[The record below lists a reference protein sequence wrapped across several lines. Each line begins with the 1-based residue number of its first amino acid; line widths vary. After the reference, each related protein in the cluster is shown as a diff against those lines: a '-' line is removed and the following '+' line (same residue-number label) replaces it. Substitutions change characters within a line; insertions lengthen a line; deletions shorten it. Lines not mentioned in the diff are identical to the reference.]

1 MQAGLSTK
9 NAPSPKV
16 VLPHYAYGALAFLAA
31 AVMMFFAGSDWA
43 STYMTPKVLSIAHV
57 MILGWITMI
66 IFGALYQLIPVVME
80 VKLFSEKLAM
90 ASFISLGIG
99 TPMIAFGFWFNFI
112 GASHAMM
119 TGGALVI
126 ISVLMF
132 VVNVF
137 GSAAK
142 TKNKTIENRF
152 IVASVVW
159 LLLTVL
165 LGLSIVLYHA
175 ILTKGAFLIH
185 IHLGIVGWFMMLV
198 VGVAST
204 LMPMFFISHQLN
216 KKYLEIA
223 FWLIQA
229 GLLMLITTM
238 FLDLGNYVRIFS
250 GATILLGFV
259 FFKRKSGDD
268 QSDSGGFLDSISNEG
283 ANNNEYDDFNSPLDS
298 SSTELDLTNLDD
310 VDDLADEKSSAV
322 QQSGEDSLETDSED
336 EPDVVVMDDSSED
349 LEELD
354 LDLEFGLD
362 DDTQEDLNLD
372 SDSGLEQA
380 DDDELENLEMEFDLE
395 EEVSEQQE
403 ESDSDDLSLDF
414 KLDDLDLDIESE
426 QEFDL
431 DLDLSNSD
439 LDKVTED
446 AEELDDLV
454 FDTGERTI
462 VDAVESIGGKLEEA
476 TKEESD
482 DLEFDLSDDLFND
495 EELESVAEND
505 DVTELNLETLDEDDL
520 DLSIDD
526 GDDLEFSL
534 ETGESDEV
542 VETDEAS
549 EIDPDPIQEE
559 SYDDETIDIGLD
571 FDDLASDD
579 AIDTKIDLAKAYF
592 EMGDI
597 DGAQQMVNEIIE
609 EGNDEQKSKAEA
621 LKSEIEGS

>member
-259 FFKRKSGDD
+259 FFFKYNYDAYKKRLRRNLDIGMKLSVLAFVLFALTMVSGILSAFGNMLVADVFLTRIYLTYGI
-268 QSDSGGFLDSISNEG
+268 SLIFGFLTALILGQMYKTLPFIVWLKLYQDKVG
-283 ANNNEYDDFNSPLDS
+283 KFKTPLPADMHS
-298 SSTELDLTNLDD
+298 EEVAQAHYFFFIAAFGLLLAGVWLQAEVLIQASAAFMTLTALLYTYNTYKILMH
-310 VDDLADEKSSAV
+310 K
-322 QQSGEDSLETDSED
+322 QQLK
-336 EPDVVVMDDSSED
+336 PLVMPKVKPRPKVVVKKD
-349 LEELD
+349 
-354 LDLEFGLD
+354 
-362 DDTQEDLNLD
+362 
-372 SDSGLEQA
+372 
-380 DDDELENLEMEFDLE
+380 
-395 EEVSEQQE
+395 
-403 ESDSDDLSLDF
+403 
-414 KLDDLDLDIESE
+414 
-426 QEFDL
+426 
-431 DLDLSNSD
+431 
-439 LDKVTED
+439 
-446 AEELDDLV
+446 
-454 FDTGERTI
+454 
-462 VDAVESIGGKLEEA
+462 
-476 TKEESD
+476 
-482 DLEFDLSDDLFND
+482 
-495 EELESVAEND
+495 
-505 DVTELNLETLDEDDL
+505 
-520 DLSIDD
+520 
-526 GDDLEFSL
+526 
-534 ETGESDEV
+534 
-542 VETDEAS
+542 
-549 EIDPDPIQEE
+549 
-559 SYDDETIDIGLD
+559 
-571 FDDLASDD
+571 
-579 AIDTKIDLAKAYF
+579 
-592 EMGDI
+592 
-597 DGAQQMVNEIIE
+597 
-609 EGNDEQKSKAEA
+609 
-621 LKSEIEGS
+621 